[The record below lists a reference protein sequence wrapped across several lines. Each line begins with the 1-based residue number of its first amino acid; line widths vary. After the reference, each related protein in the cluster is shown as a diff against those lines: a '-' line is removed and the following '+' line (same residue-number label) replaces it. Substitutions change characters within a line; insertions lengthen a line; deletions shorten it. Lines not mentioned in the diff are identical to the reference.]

1 MFKKELTQVFKNKLI
16 IGGLIIALFIPV
28 MYSATFLW
36 SFWEPYDKTDVMKVA
51 IVNEDKGIT
60 IKDEEIQFGKNIVK
74 ILKENETFDW
84 DFIDKEKAI
93 NGLEDNTYSM
103 MIEIPEDFSANVSTV
118 FESNPVQPVI
128 HYVPN
133 QSKNYMLSMIEDGM
147 VQQLRSSISESI
159 VESYIRM
166 LASNVMEMTD
176 GVEQLYGSIGELSK
190 GLENLN
196 EPLQQTILSNP
207 NLSEMEKEQLN
218 HSIETVV
225 SRSNQLTT
233 ELEEKVSGLTV
244 FELKE
249 KNQEMAAKP
258 LRMDT
263 TPYTEIPNY
272 GNGFA
277 PFTLSLG
284 LFIGVMVITMV
295 FPSVLPFT
303 KPDSLMGW
311 FGSKYVVIGISG
323 ILQALIAEIVLLYG
337 LGIEVGDTV
346 YFMFFSIIVSIVFVT
361 ILHFLTALFKD
372 GGRLLMVI
380 MLILQITSS
389 GGTFPTEMVPPIL
402 QKVSVFMPMT
412 YSIDGF
418 RSLIS
423 NDHFNLM
430 WQNIGILSI
439 FFFVTFV
446 GTFCYFLFVY
456 MKEKERFKNSNQ
468 YYNNS
473 TEMK

>member
-1 MFKKELTQVFKNKLI
+1 
-16 IGGLIIALFIPV
+16 
-28 MYSATFLW
+28 
-36 SFWEPYDKTDVMKVA
+36 
-51 IVNEDKGIT
+51 
-60 IKDEEIQFGKNIVK
+60 
-74 ILKENETFDW
+74 
-84 DFIDKEKAI
+84 
-93 NGLEDNTYSM
+93 
-103 MIEIPEDFSANVSTV
+103 
-118 FESNPVQPVI
+118 
-128 HYVPN
+128 
-133 QSKNYMLSMIEDGM
+133 
-147 VQQLRSSISESI
+147 
-159 VESYIRM
+159 
-166 LASNVMEMTD
+166 MEMTD

-284 LFIGVMVITMV
+284 LFIGAMVITMV

-323 ILQALIAEIVLLYG
+323 ILQALIADIVLLYG
-337 LGIEVGDTV
+337 LGIEVGNKV
-346 YFMFFSIIVSIVFVT
+346 YFMLCSI
-361 ILHFLTALFKD
+361 
-372 GGRLLMVI
+372 
-380 MLILQITSS
+380 
-389 GGTFPTEMVPPIL
+389 
-402 QKVSVFMPMT
+402 
-412 YSIDGF
+412 
-418 RSLIS
+418 
-423 NDHFNLM
+423 
-430 WQNIGILSI
+430 
-439 FFFVTFV
+439 
-446 GTFCYFLFVY
+446 
-456 MKEKERFKNSNQ
+456 
-468 YYNNS
+468 
-473 TEMK
+473 

>member
-1 MFKKELTQVFKNKLI
+1 
-16 IGGLIIALFIPV
+16 
-28 MYSATFLW
+28 
-36 SFWEPYDKTDVMKVA
+36 
-51 IVNEDKGIT
+51 
-60 IKDEEIQFGKNIVK
+60 
-74 ILKENETFDW
+74 
-84 DFIDKEKAI
+84 
-93 NGLEDNTYSM
+93 
-103 MIEIPEDFSANVSTV
+103 
-118 FESNPVQPVI
+118 
-128 HYVPN
+128 
-133 QSKNYMLSMIEDGM
+133 
-147 VQQLRSSISESI
+147 
-159 VESYIRM
+159 
-166 LASNVMEMTD
+166 
-176 GVEQLYGSIGELSK
+176 
-190 GLENLN
+190 
-196 EPLQQTILSNP
+196 
-207 NLSEMEKEQLN
+207 
-218 HSIETVV
+218 
-225 SRSNQLTT
+225 
-233 ELEEKVSGLTV
+233 
-244 FELKE
+244 
-249 KNQEMAAKP
+249 

-263 TPYTEIPNY
+263 TPYREIPNY

-284 LFIGVMVITMV
+284 LFIGAMVITMV

-323 ILQALIAEIVLLYG
+323 ILQALIADIVLLYG
-337 LGIEVGDTV
+337 LGIEVGNTV

-412 YSIDGF
+412 YSIAGF

-439 FFFVTFV
+439 FFFITFV